1 MDHLLGFGFDK
12 AYGRDDRDALSY
24 PIPLRNVPQRFRRYC
39 VRLRSFIRRRGV
51 RTSAKCVSYD
61 SAMTN
66 PPRASGGKG
75 RGNSYF
81 AVSRSHRYS
90 ILFALPLLIGYEA
103 LAALLAQPG
112 KGELRNGADAILRAA
127 FSAVSPRYGTAIFM
141 AVIVLVGVGL
151 VIRDMRATKDS
162 LRLRVFVGM
171 LFESAVLAGLF
182 GVVIGL
188 TTAKLLGS
196 LHSLAIMQG
205 PIAQTSWTTRLM
217 LSLGAGLYEELFFRV
232 LLVTGLA
239 TGARVVLGLG
249 PRGSGIIAAIV
260 GAFIFSAFHYIG
272 PYGDPLQLQSFVF
285 RMLSGLA
292 FSALYLTRGFGI
304 TAWTHA
310 LYDAF
315 LLLT

>member
-1 MDHLLGFGFDK
+1 MP
-12 AYGRDDRDALSY
+12 AAVRPASTA
-24 PIPLRNVPQRFRRYC
+24 PAARR
-39 VRLRSFIRRRGV
+39 
-51 RTSAKCVSYD
+51 T
-61 SAMTN
+61 T
-66 PPRASGGKG
+66 
-75 RGNSYF
+75 YF

-90 ILFALPLLIGYEA
+90 ILFALPLLLGYEA

-127 FSAVSPRYGTAIFM
+127 FTAVAGPRGSAIFM
-141 AVIVLVGVGL
+141 AAIILLGVGL
-151 VIRDMRATKDS
+151 IIRDRRAARDHYRAS
-162 LRLRVFVGM
+162 VFAGM
-171 LFESAVLAGLF
+171 LVESVVLAGAF
-182 GVVIGL
+182 GVVVGV

-196 LHSLAIMQG
+196 MHALMVPGG
-205 PIAQTSWTTRLM
+205 PLTQMPWTTRLM

-239 TGARVVLGLG
+239 AGARIVLGFG
-249 PRGSGIIAAIV
+249 RRAAGVCAAIL
-260 GAFIFSAFHYIG
+260 GAVIFSAFHYIG

-292 FSALYLTRGFGI
+292 FSGLYLTRGFGI

-315 LLLT
+315 LLLG